1 MISNDYIIS
10 KRMVDIRVDMDLT
23 QEEMANKLNVR
34 QATYS
39 RWETATQIIP
49 LVKLNEFCNLTGYSM
64 DYVMGLCPK
73 DEMIKYQISF
83 LDKKQIGENLM
94 EFRLTHNF
102 FQYQLAEFLNTTQS
116 TISAYENGKTMI
128 LTAFAYQI
136 AKEYQISMDE
146 FCGRQKILESSSDKI
161 TI

>member
-1 MISNDYIIS
+1 MISSDYIIS
-10 KRMVDIRVDMDLT
+10 KRMVDIRIDMDLT

-73 DEMIKYQISF
+73 DEMVKYKRTILS
-83 LDKKQIGENLM
+83 KEKIGQNLM
-94 EFRLTHNF
+94 IFRLNHNL
-102 FQYQLAEFLNTTQS
+102 FQYQLANFLNTTQS

-146 FCGRQKILESSSDKI
+146 FCGRQVVESSFKNIVKI
-161 TI
+161 